1 MFILRLLVI
10 AFIIG
15 YVVWKINN
23 KLLGKNLKLAQVI
36 AATLVVIS
44 LVYLVLGI
52 LSYLIEPAKCVCDFD
67 FFHLKII
74 KALLAKWSDNPL
86 CCCLQR

>member
-36 AATLVVIS
+36 AATLVVTS

-52 LSYLIEPAKCVCDFD
+52 LSYLIEP
-67 FFHLKII
+67 
-74 KALLAKWSDNPL
+74 
-86 CCCLQR
+86 

>member
-36 AATLVVIS
+36 AAALVETS
-44 LVYLVLGI
+44 RK
-52 LSYLIEPAKCVCDFD
+52 STERCHAATR
-67 FFHLKII
+67 LK
-74 KALLAKWSDNPL
+74 NN
-86 CCCLQR
+86 

>member
-36 AATLVVIS
+36 AAALVVTS

-52 LSYLIEPAKCVCDFD
+52 LSYLIEP
-67 FFHLKII
+67 
-74 KALLAKWSDNPL
+74 
-86 CCCLQR
+86 